1 MSVYDLHFNKDDATI
16 RNIIIGLLATL
27 YDNISWYNQIGTK
40 FDEKKLIKVPF
51 YFSTTGQER
60 YLQDNFL
67 NNVDFD
73 PDGGKAETFYEKIPR
88 GIVDL
93 SGLTIETQ
101 AIVNKYVR
109 MKHQIQENDGSLNTY
124 NSEAFMVP
132 IIMNTDVVVYL
143 DSTLDQFK
151 CTEAI
156 IQTFFKNK
164 EYQIDTAL
172 TRIPCL
178 VTFPDEYN
186 NERTVEFGF
195 SDRKEFK
202 VSFSLQ
208 VKSHIPIFK
217 EGSAIFAGTTMEG
230 FQSNTMIPPVVYSA
244 GNGGQGDSFDGS
256 SGSSS
261 GNAGISGASET
272 SGTSG
277 NDGGSND
284 GSGNDGS
291 GKGSALG
298 NGGRDALQGN
308 NGEPGNSGQA
318 TNGGAMPSIPSGGTA
333 ADAIKKKRYKNA
345 SNGDSNDLGGDRGW
359 PINPSQEFPPKP
371 KT

>member
-178 VTFPDEYN
+178 ITFPDEYN

-208 VKSHIPIFK
+208 IKSHIPIFK

-230 FQSNTMIPPVVYSA
+230 FESNTMIPPVVYSA
-244 GNGGQGDSFDGS
+244 GNDGQGDSFDGS
-256 SGSSS
+256 
-261 GNAGISGASET
+261 
-272 SGTSG
+272 G
-277 NDGGSND
+277 NDGN
-284 GSGNDGS
+284 
-291 GKGSALG
+291 GSALG
-298 NGGRDALQGN
+298 NGGDALQGN